1 METSALL
8 VNLGLVALAVNRVIE
23 VIKPTIEKTLP
34 AVYQDILIRV
44 LSILVGIVVVVGG
57 GETFNLLALSPVYGQ
72 LNPMAGLVITGII
85 VGAFANAW
93 DTIAGLFERP
103 AASSSMKSLKVETK
117 TERTEPE
124 IGLRG

>member
-85 VGAFANAW
+85 VGAFANGW

-103 AASSSMKSLKVETK
+103 AVSSSMKSLKVETK